1 MASSDR
7 LYSDLDSGDDDG
19 SQDSRNT
26 TDNAAHVDD
35 EMEEG
40 RFFAGVFMSQ
50 RAEEDLVGYVESC
63 PNDSTIIH
71 RRLLFLP
78 AF

>member
-7 LYSDLDSGDDDG
+7 PYSDLDSGDDEG

-26 TDNAAHVDD
+26 TDNATHVDD
-35 EMEEG
+35 ELDEG

-50 RAEEDLVGYVESC
+50 RAEEDLVGYVGSC
-63 PNDSTIIH
+63 FDDSTVIH

-78 AF
+78 AL